1 MPRSLGALLLRSLRF
16 VRRQPLVVAVTIAC
30 AISVVLAA
38 VVLAPL
44 WAPVVDKPSAPAVG
58 AAMSSSSDEPPA
70 ALAPTVQPA
79 ATSTPWPRRPRAPT
93 PTPEATSTAAP
104 TARSAARTSGPTRTP
119 SPAASAT
126 PSPTPTPAT
135 STTYYLAE
143 AGAGL
148 ERWSGPHWRLDD
160 GRLVN
165 DGSGVQAQQWLAAPE
180 PALVEGGYA
189 VEAELQ
195 ISDIASGF
203 CEQNFGVVA
212 VSADGRAYFGGGLL
226 YYCDGGEPVARI
238 TDVTN
243 WTDGYNR
250 DPTLSSARFDLGP
263 GWHTFRLEVEPG
275 HVRLLIDGEVVVEAD
290 DPASGEAD
298 PRAVEIG
305 LWSQGVELSVRRV
318 KVEPLPDDV

>member
-1 MPRSLGALLLRSLRF
+1 MPRSIGALLLRALRL
-16 VRRQPLVVAVTIAC
+16 VRRQPLAVAVVVAC
-30 AISVVLAA
+30 AISVILAA

-44 WAPVVDKPSAPAVG
+44 WTPAVDEPSAPAVG
-58 AAMSSSSDEPPA
+58 AAMTGNADEPPA
-70 ALAPTVQPA
+70 VPGPTSQPS
-79 ATSTPWPRRPRAPT
+79 ATSTPWPRRPRGPT
-93 PTPEATSTAAP
+93 PTPEATSTPEP
-104 TARSAARTSGPTRTP
+104 TARSAHRSDGPTRTP

-126 PSPTPTPAT
+126 SAPTATPAT

-148 ERWSGPHWRLDD
+148 ERWGGPNWSLDD

-165 DGSGVQAQQWLAAPE
+165 DGAAVETQQWLSAPE

-189 VEAELQ
+189 VEAE
-195 ISDIASGF
+195 IEIAGVASGF

-226 YYCDGGEPVARI
+226 YYCDGGDPVARI

-250 DPTLSSARFDLGP
+250 DPVLSSARFDPGP

-275 HVRLLIDGEVVVEAD
+275 HVRLLIDGEVVLEAD
-290 DPASGEAD
+290 DPSSGEAD

-318 KVEPLPDDV
+318 KVEPLPDEV